1 MVEYFVNGGP
11 FMWPILI
18 LLIAGLGISGE
29 RFYSLIM
36 SSTNTKEF
44 FDDVIKSL
52 DNDGIDNTIELCNN
66 TPGPVAE
73 IFHAGLSRF
82 HRGLREVEKAVQDA
96 GGLEMSFLEKN
107 MIWLNAVVTI
117 APMIGFTG
125 TVAGMVKAFDAIAAA
140 NDISPA
146 VVAGGISQALLTTA
160 FGLIVAMIIQVFQN
174 FFVSRIDKL
183 VLDVEEQSVRLI
195 DHLYD
200 LDVSKGRKKKL

>member
-11 FMWPILI
+11 FMWPILL

-73 IFHAGLSRF
+73 IFHARLSIF
-82 HRGLREVEKAVQDA
+82 HRGLREVEKAVQAA

-107 MIWLNAVVTI
+107 MIWMNAVITI
-117 APMIGFTG
+117 APMLGFTG
-125 TVAGMVKAFDAIAAA
+125 TVAGMVNAFDAIAAA

-160 FGLIVAMIIQVFQN
+160 FGLIVAMIIQIFQN
-174 FFVSRIDKL
+174 FFVSMIDKL
-183 VLDVEEQSVRLI
+183 ILDMEENSVKFMDQLHLEYEKLAQS
-195 DHLYD
+195 
-200 LDVSKGRKKKL
+200 

>member
-1 MVEYFVNGGP
+1 M
-11 FMWPILI
+11 
-18 LLIAGLGISGE
+18 
-29 RFYSLIM
+29 M
-36 SSTNTKEF
+36 SSTNTKEL
-44 FDDVIKSL
+44 FDNVIQSL

-66 TPGPVAE
+66 TPGPVAA

-107 MIWLNAVVTI
+107 MIWMNAVITI
-117 APMIGFTG
+117 APMLGFTG

-160 FGLIVAMIIQVFQN
+160 FGLIVAMIIQIFQN
-174 FFVSRIDKL
+174 FFVSMIDKL
-183 VLDVEEQSVRLI
+183 ILDMEENSVKFMDQLHLEYEKLAQS
-195 DHLYD
+195 
-200 LDVSKGRKKKL
+200 

>member
-11 FMWPILI
+11 FMWPILL

-52 DNDGIDNTIELCNN
+52 DKDGIDNTIELCNN

-73 IFHAGLSRF
+73 IFHACLSSV

-107 MIWLNAVVTI
+107 MIWMNAVITI
-117 APMIGFTG
+117 APMLGFTG
-125 TVAGMVKAFDAIAAA
+125 TVAGMVNAFDAIAAA

-146 VVAGGISQALLTTA
+146 VVAGGISQALLTLS
-160 FGLIVAMIIQVFQN
+160 LIHI
-174 FFVSRIDKL
+174 
-183 VLDVEEQSVRLI
+183 
-195 DHLYD
+195 
-200 LDVSKGRKKKL
+200 

>member
-82 HRGLREVEKAVQDA
+82 HRGLREVEKRSK
-96 GGLEMSFLEKN
+96 M
-107 MIWLNAVVTI
+107 
-117 APMIGFTG
+117 
-125 TVAGMVKAFDAIAAA
+125 
-140 NDISPA
+140 
-146 VVAGGISQALLTTA
+146 
-160 FGLIVAMIIQVFQN
+160 QVDWKCP
-174 FFVSRIDKL
+174 S
-183 VLDVEEQSVRLI
+183 
-195 DHLYD
+195 
-200 LDVSKGRKKKL
+200 SKKI